1 MRIRQYVRNYG
12 GKVSGYVTDATGEP
26 LIGCSVVV
34 KGTTEGTITDM
45 DGYFEMDCD
54 RGGDQLLFSYV
65 GFKQQEMRATPG
77 ANLLVT
83 LEEDSQ
89 ALEEVVVV
97 GYGMRSRTSLTGSV
111 AGLMVGSSSAAATAP
126 LEKLEEQ
133 DQKAKEEADNEQL
146 YNELMQLNGLRR
158 NFSDVAFWQ
167 PRLFTDK
174 TGTVQFETTFPDNVT
189 KWETVVYGMNRRLQT
204 GTFRRSIRSY
214 KPLMAELKTP
224 RFLVEGDQST
234 VVGTI
239 RNYLDG
245 QHIAG
250 KTQFCVGT
258 DTLKRQEVS
267 FMEGFHETVPMQA
280 VHADSVT
287 ISYLFTRD
295 DGYQDGEEYTI
306 RYCHRELNWRRA
318 HWVFCPMQ
326 RRSKCNPARMKK

>member
-1 MRIRQYVRNYG
+1 M
-12 GKVSGYVTDATGEP
+12 
-26 LIGCSVVV
+26 

-97 GYGMRSRTSLTGSV
+97 GYGMRSRSSLTGSV

-174 TGTVQFETTFPDNVT
+174 TGTVQFLSLIQNNFP
-189 KWETVVYGMNRRLQT
+189 R
-204 GTFRRSIRSY
+204 
-214 KPLMAELKTP
+214 
-224 RFLVEGDQST
+224 
-234 VVGTI
+234 
-239 RNYLDG
+239 
-245 QHIAG
+245 
-250 KTQFCVGT
+250 
-258 DTLKRQEVS
+258 
-267 FMEGFHETVPMQA
+267 
-280 VHADSVT
+280 
-287 ISYLFTRD
+287 
-295 DGYQDGEEYTI
+295 
-306 RYCHRELNWRRA
+306 
-318 HWVFCPMQ
+318 
-326 RRSKCNPARMKK
+326 

>member
-1 MRIRQYVRNYG
+1 M
-12 GKVSGYVTDATGEP
+12 
-26 LIGCSVVV
+26 
-34 KGTTEGTITDM
+34 
-45 DGYFEMDCD
+45 
-54 RGGDQLLFSYV
+54 
-65 GFKQQEMRATPG
+65 
-77 ANLLVT
+77 
-83 LEEDSQ
+83 EEDSQ

-267 FMEGFHETVPMQA
+267 FMEGG
-280 VHADSVT
+280 S
-287 ISYLFTRD
+287 SCR
-295 DGYQDGEEYTI
+295 
-306 RYCHRELNWRRA
+306 
-318 HWVFCPMQ
+318 
-326 RRSKCNPARMKK
+326 